1 MKRITGRI
9 MMAACVLLLV
19 PTLAAAEPTTPEEWY
34 KQGENEYN
42 LGNFDEAVKAFKKG
56 FALETNES
64 KKSAY
69 LYNIAQS
76 YRQAKDCSNSQFFYK
91 RFLALK
97 DADTL
102 KPLSEKTRKD
112 VEDRIKELEECAR
125 QQEAIRN
132 RPPDGSLT
140 PNDGGVPDATK
151 TDPVKPNPTDVAA
164 GGDVD
169 AGGDDDD
176 DDDDGIT
183 KRTDTEPNL
192 LSARIGFGG
201 AKVTMG
207 ASSVPI
213 QPTGALIGGY
223 PILLDPKMRVEV
235 GAAFTFTPIPYN
247 SMSTGTKG
255 TAGLTAALAN
265 VSLTYG
271 VAPKMAVRGDLG
283 LGMLFLSSA
292 SGSPFTGGQP
302 TTGAL
307 SMFHVRIGVS
317 ADYELTPN
325 LIATI
330 PLAFSYSPPKS
341 GLSEDIKSI
350 TAFDFMVGLGY
361 RM

>member
-1 MKRITGRI
+1 MKRIKGRI
-9 MMAACVLLLV
+9 MMVACALLLA
-19 PTLAAAEPTTPEEWY
+19 PTLAAAEPTTPDEWY

-42 LGNFDEAVKAFKKG
+42 LGNFEEAVKAFKKG

-97 DADTL
+97 DADTA
-102 KPLSEKTRKD
+102 KPLSERTRKD
-112 VEDRIKELEECAR
+112 VEERIKELEECAR
-125 QQEAIRN
+125 QQEAIKN

-140 PNDGGVPDATK
+140 PNDGGVVPDTK
-151 TDPVKPNPTDVAA
+151 TETVKPDPKDVAT
-164 GGDVD
+164 GGD
-169 AGGDDDD
+169 GDDGGD

-183 KRTDTEPNL
+183 KRTDTELAL
-192 LSARIGFGG
+192 LSARVGFGG

-223 PILLDPKMRVEV
+223 PILIDPKMRVEV

-255 TAGLTAALAN
+255 TAGLTAVLAN
-265 VSLTYG
+265 GSLTYG

-307 SMFHVRIGVS
+307 SMFHVRVGVS

-330 PLAFSYSPPKS
+330 PLAFSYSPPKE